1 MWSPIKKIKWQ
12 IILLSYKTDLIG
24 DTDFSFKLVNF
35 GGFFCV
41 LLLYLFYF
49 FFFLYMI
56 SYFDIYKNLIY
67 VAASIQI
74 FCNHFLNF
82 ENWFEFYFSFILDVE
97 SCKKIKLRII
107 LLGYKTDFDR
117 RYRLQ
122 FQIGVL
128 CFLCFISSIYPCL
141 FIKKYNFLCNDQ
153 ALILS
158 KVSYV

>member
-1 MWSPIKKIKWQ
+1 MGVFLCFIALL
-12 IILLSYKTDLIG
+12 IL
-24 DTDFSFKLVNF
+24 F
-35 GGFFCV
+35 
-41 LLLYLFYF
+41 F

-56 SYFDIYKNLIY
+56 SYCDIYKNLIY
-67 VAASIQI
+67 VAASIQCCI
-74 FCNHFLNF
+74 QFLNF

-117 RYRLQ
+117 RYRFQ

-153 ALILS
+153 ALIYVLS